1 MSASRVI
8 ECIYEDGVFKPLKD
22 VNIKEGTKLKIRVE
36 KEDLSAYRG
45 MFGKASAERLQELE
59 GDAYL

>member
-36 KEDLSAYRG
+36 KEDLSEYRG